1 MSVDRMDGF
10 AVLHD
15 GLSGLRRSIYGDE
28 TARVAR

>member
-1 MSVDRMDGF
+1 MDEF

-28 TARVAR
+28 TVRVAR